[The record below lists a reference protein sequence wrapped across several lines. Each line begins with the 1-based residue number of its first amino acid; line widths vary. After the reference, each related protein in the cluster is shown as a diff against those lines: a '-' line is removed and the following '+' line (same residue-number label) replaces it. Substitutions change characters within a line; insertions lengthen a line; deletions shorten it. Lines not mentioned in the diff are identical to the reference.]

1 MCVTES
7 LCVTIVLVS
16 GVQQND
22 IYIFFFFFT
31 FFSIISYYRILN
43 IVSCAILV
51 IYLWV
56 FVLKAIKQL

>member
-22 IYIFFFFFT
+22 IYIY
-31 FFSIISYYRILN
+31 FFSFSHSFLLSVIIEY
-43 IVSCAILV
+43 
-51 IYLWV
+51 
-56 FVLKAIKQL
+56 